1 MAKQTNIDSTNAGPT
16 GIESAGGI
24 EASGTWQD
32 DRLQEALRVLIVDDN
47 ADVSAAMGMLLR
59 LLGHS
64 VSIAGNGEEAL
75 SLAATDAPRIAFLDI
90 GLPDM
95 DGLELA
101 RRLRHRFPSK
111 TQLLLVAVTGYDQE
125 QDRRDAMAAGF
136 DELLP
141 KPVGR
146 DVIDALLQ
154 GVR

>member
-1 MAKQTNIDSTNAGPT
+1 MDKQTNIDSTNAGPT
-16 GIESAGGI
+16 GIQRAGGI
-24 EASGTWQD
+24 EASEAWQD
-32 DRLQEALRVLIVDDN
+32 DRLQEALHVLVVDDN
-47 ADVSAAMGMLLR
+47 ADVSTAMGMLLR

-64 VSIAGNGEEAL
+64 VSIAGSGEEAL
-75 SLAATDAPRIAFLDI
+75 LLAAKIAPRIAFLDI

-101 RRLRHRFPSK
+101 RRLRRQFPSK
-111 TQLLLVAVTGYDQE
+111 TELLLVAVTGYDQA
-125 QDRRDAMAAGF
+125 QDRRNAMAAGF

-154 GVR
+154 SVR

>member
-1 MAKQTNIDSTNAGPT
+1 
-16 GIESAGGI
+16 
-24 EASGTWQD
+24 
-32 DRLQEALRVLIVDDN
+32 
-47 ADVSAAMGMLLR
+47 
-59 LLGHS
+59 
-64 VSIAGNGEEAL
+64 
-75 SLAATDAPRIAFLDI
+75 
-90 GLPDM
+90 M

-111 TQLLLVAVTGYDQE
+111 AQLLLVAVTGYDQE

>member
-1 MAKQTNIDSTNAGPT
+1 MDKQTNIDSTNAGPT
-16 GIESAGGI
+16 GIQRAGGI
-24 EASGTWQD
+24 EASETWRD
-32 DRLQEALRVLIVDDN
+32 DRLQEALHVLVVDDN
-47 ADVSAAMGMLLR
+47 ADVSTAMGMLLR

-64 VSIAGNGEEAL
+64 VSIAGSGEEAL
-75 SLAATDAPRIAFLDI
+75 LLAAKIAPRIAFLDI

-101 RRLRHRFPSK
+101 RRLRRQFPSK
-111 TQLLLVAVTGYDQE
+111 TELLLVAVTGYDQA
-125 QDRRDAMAAGF
+125 QDRRNAMAAGF

-154 GVR
+154 SVR